1 MCVHLLFGLMLL
13 GSKYLSY
20 VCQSYKKPG
29 SVTICNNFK
38 HPIFSK
44 KFYAIRPLFWNV
56 LFFTLKQA

>member
-1 MCVHLLFGLMLL
+1 MCVHLLFGLILL

-29 SVTICNNFK
+29 SVTICSFK
-38 HPIFSK
+38 HPIFKNFLCNST
-44 KFYAIRPLFWNV
+44 FILNV